1 MIRLERFIVK
11 AKLILN
17 SFLCFF
23 VVTNLLNAKAPY
35 SIVGEMEIDQKT
47 EEAFLEYTF
56 CNDSKK
62 VVKDFTIV
70 FYVFDSD
77 GDVPLKNKNNIVVR
91 IQTEVGAKEELSDK
105 IKLNEY
111 LSYIPEEPFFVDYLY
126 VSSINYIEGTLWNDP
141 FGFEVF

>member
-35 SIVGEMEIDQKT
+35 SIVGEMEINQKT

-77 GDVPLKNKNNIVVR
+77 GYVPLKNKNNIVVR

>member
-1 MIRLERFIVK
+1 MK

-35 SIVGEMEIDQKT
+35 SIVGEMEINQKT

-77 GDVPLKNKNNIVVR
+77 GDVPLKNKNNIVVQ

>member
-1 MIRLERFIVK
+1 MK

-35 SIVGEMEIDQKT
+35 SIVGEMEINQKT

-111 LSYIPEEPFFVDYLY
+111 LSYIPEEPFFIDYLY

>member
-1 MIRLERFIVK
+1 VK

-35 SIVGEMEIDQKT
+35 SIVGEMEINQKT

-105 IKLNEY
+105 IMLNEY

>member
-35 SIVGEMEIDQKT
+35 SIVGEMEINQKT

-91 IQTEVGAKEELSDK
+91 IQTEVGAKEELYDK

>member
-35 SIVGEMEIDQKT
+35 SIVGEMEINQKT

-91 IQTEVGAKEELSDK
+91 IKTEVGAKEELSDK
-105 IKLNEY
+105 IMLNEY

>member
-35 SIVGEMEIDQKT
+35 SIVGEMEINQKT
-47 EEAFLEYTF
+47 EAAFLEYTF

>member
-1 MIRLERFIVK
+1 MK

-91 IQTEVGAKEELSDK
+91 IKTEVGAKEELSDK
-105 IKLNEY
+105 IMLNEY

>member
-1 MIRLERFIVK
+1 MK

-35 SIVGEMEIDQKT
+35 SIVGEMEINQKT

-105 IKLNEY
+105 IMLNEY

>member
-35 SIVGEMEIDQKT
+35 SIVGEMEINQKT

-62 VVKDFTIV
+62 IVKDFTIV

-91 IQTEVGAKEELSDK
+91 IQMEVGAKEELSDK

>member
-35 SIVGEMEIDQKT
+35 SIVGEMEINQKT

-126 VSSINYIEGTLWNDP
+126 VSSINYIEGTLWDDP

>member
-1 MIRLERFIVK
+1 MK

-35 SIVGEMEIDQKT
+35 SIVGEMEINHKT
-47 EEAFLEYTF
+47 EEVFLEYTF

-91 IQTEVGAKEELSDK
+91 IQTEVGVKEELSDK

>member
-1 MIRLERFIVK
+1 MK

-35 SIVGEMEIDQKT
+35 SIVGEMEINQKT

-91 IQTEVGAKEELSDK
+91 IQMEVGVKEELSDK

>member
-35 SIVGEMEIDQKT
+35 SIVGEMEINQKT

-62 VVKDFTIV
+62 IVKDFTIV

>member
-1 MIRLERFIVK
+1 MK

-35 SIVGEMEIDQKT
+35 SIVGEMEINQKT

-91 IQTEVGAKEELSDK
+91 IQMEVGEKEELSDK

>member
-1 MIRLERFIVK
+1 MK

-35 SIVGEMEIDQKT
+35 SIVGEMEINQKT

-91 IQTEVGAKEELSDK
+91 IQTEVGVKEELSDK

-111 LSYIPEEPFFVDYLY
+111 LSYIPEEPFFIDYLY

>member
-1 MIRLERFIVK
+1 MK

-17 SFLCFF
+17 SFLCFI

-35 SIVGEMEIDQKT
+35 SIVGEMEINQKT

-62 VVKDFTIV
+62 IVKDFTIV

>member
-35 SIVGEMEIDQKT
+35 SIVGEMEINQKT

-91 IQTEVGAKEELSDK
+91 IQMEVGAKEELSDK

-126 VSSINYIEGTLWNDP
+126 VSSINYIEGTLWNDL

>member
-35 SIVGEMEIDQKT
+35 SIVGEMEINQKT

-91 IQTEVGAKEELSDK
+91 ILTEVGAKEELSDK

>member
-1 MIRLERFIVK
+1 MK

-17 SFLCFF
+17 NFLCFF

-35 SIVGEMEIDQKT
+35 SIVGEMEINHKT

-91 IQTEVGAKEELSDK
+91 IQMEVGEKEELSDK

>member
-35 SIVGEMEIDQKT
+35 SIVGEMEINQKT

-91 IQTEVGAKEELSDK
+91 IQTEVGAKEEWYDK

>member
-35 SIVGEMEIDQKT
+35 SIVGEMEINQKT

-56 CNDSKK
+56 CNESKK
-62 VVKDFTIV
+62 IVKDFTIV

-91 IQTEVGAKEELSDK
+91 IQMEVGAKEELSDK

>member
-35 SIVGEMEIDQKT
+35 SIVGEMEINQKT

-91 IQTEVGAKEELSDK
+91 IKTEVGAKEELSDK

>member
-1 MIRLERFIVK
+1 MK

-23 VVTNLLNAKAPY
+23 VVANLLNAKAPY
-35 SIVGEMEIDQKT
+35 SIVGEMEINQKT

>member
-1 MIRLERFIVK
+1 VK

-35 SIVGEMEIDQKT
+35 SIVGEMEINQKT

-62 VVKDFTIV
+62 
-70 FYVFDSD
+70 
-77 GDVPLKNKNNIVVR
+77 L
-91 IQTEVGAKEELSDK
+91 
-105 IKLNEY
+105 
-111 LSYIPEEPFFVDYLY
+111 
-126 VSSINYIEGTLWNDP
+126 
-141 FGFEVF
+141 

>member
-1 MIRLERFIVK
+1 MK

-35 SIVGEMEIDQKT
+35 SIVGEMEINQKT

-126 VSSINYIEGTLWNDP
+126 VSFINYIEGTLWNDP

>member
-1 MIRLERFIVK
+1 
-11 AKLILN
+11 
-17 SFLCFF
+17 
-23 VVTNLLNAKAPY
+23 
-35 SIVGEMEIDQKT
+35 MEINQKT

-56 CNDSKK
+56 CNESKR

-91 IQTEVGAKEELSDK
+91 IQTEVGEKEELSDK

>member
-11 AKLILN
+11 VKLILN

-35 SIVGEMEIDQKT
+35 SIVGEMEINQKT

-62 VVKDFTIV
+62 IVKDFTIV

>member
-1 MIRLERFIVK
+1 MK

-35 SIVGEMEIDQKT
+35 SIVGEMEINQKT

>member
-23 VVTNLLNAKAPY
+23 VGTNLLNAKAPY
-35 SIVGEMEIDQKT
+35 SIVGEMEINQKT

>member
-1 MIRLERFIVK
+1 MK

-23 VVTNLLNAKAPY
+23 VVANLLNAKAPY

>member
-35 SIVGEMEIDQKT
+35 SIVGEMEINQKT

-111 LSYIPEEPFFVDYLY
+111 LSYVPEEPFFVDYLY

>member
-1 MIRLERFIVK
+1 MK

-35 SIVGEMEIDQKT
+35 SIVGEMEINQKT

-62 VVKDFTIV
+62 IVKDFTIV

-126 VSSINYIEGTLWNDP
+126 VSSINYIEGMLWNDP

>member
-35 SIVGEMEIDQKT
+35 SIVGEMEINQKT

-111 LSYIPEEPFFVDYLY
+111 LSYIPEEPFFVDYLC

>member
-1 MIRLERFIVK
+1 MK

-35 SIVGEMEIDQKT
+35 SIVGEMEINQKT

-91 IQTEVGAKEELSDK
+91 IQTEVGAKEELYDK

>member
-35 SIVGEMEIDQKT
+35 SIVGEMEINHKT

-91 IQTEVGAKEELSDK
+91 IQMEVGAKEELSDK

-111 LSYIPEEPFFVDYLY
+111 LSYIPEELFFVDYLY

>member
-35 SIVGEMEIDQKT
+35 SIVGEMEINQKT

-62 VVKDFTIV
+62 IVKDFTIV

-91 IQTEVGAKEELSDK
+91 IQTEVGVKEELSDK

>member
-35 SIVGEMEIDQKT
+35 SIVGEMEINQKT

-91 IQTEVGAKEELSDK
+91 IQMEVGAKEELSDR

>member
-1 MIRLERFIVK
+1 MKV
-11 AKLILN
+11 KLILN

-35 SIVGEMEIDQKT
+35 SIVGEMEINQKT